1 MIKSF
6 NNYLTENDSQFP
18 PVPIFCAV
26 CFTYLIYLLIW
37 LFNSSAK
44 YCMAYFDNPGEMT
57 SLKVLLFLVYLVF
70 MLLFV
75 LGFLYSLL
83 IGGITMPLLAL
94 ISTIAVF
101 VSLFQKQKAILK
113 LYNTLFF
120 LLINVL
126 SILYFLYLF
135 PNLMSGNI

>member
-1 MIKSF
+1 
-6 NNYLTENDSQFP
+6 
-18 PVPIFCAV
+18 
-26 CFTYLIYLLIW
+26 
-37 LFNSSAK
+37 
-44 YCMAYFDNPGEMT
+44 MAYFDNPGEMT